1 MPASSH
7 TPTHI
12 TDLTPDPKN
21 ARKHSPRN
29 VETIADALRAV
40 GAARS
45 IVIDEDNVVLAGNAT
60 IQAAAD
66 AGITHVQ
73 VVEADGQTV
82 VAVRRR
88 GLTPHQKAQ
97 LAIYD
102 NRAAELADGW
112 DVEVLQALEADGVD
126 LSAFWQEDE
135 LAALYAAEQIP
146 TVGQT
151 DPDAVPAER
160 HTDIRVGDVCA
171 LGRHR
176 LVCGDAR
183 QMATVDAAMAGARA
197 DGMWTDP
204 PFGVSYVGKTAEALV
219 VHGDAEADLAPL
231 LRDAFA
237 AVDRVLKPG
246 AAIYVAHPAGRNAV
260 VFGQAFLAAGWH
272 FHQGLVWVKDVMV
285 LGHSDFQYQHE
296 SIIYGWK
303 TGAPHTWLSDRTQV
317 TVFMIDRPKASPDH
331 PTSKPVALVLQQIGN
346 NVAAGGVIVE
356 PFGGS
361 GTTLIA
367 AEQLGISCRA
377 VELSP
382 AYCQVIVDRFEA
394 FTGQRAVKVGAVH
407 ACQGEE

>member
-88 GLTPHQKAQ
+88 GLTPHQKGQ

-112 DVEVLQALEADGVD
+112 DVEGLQALEADGVD

-183 QMATVDAAMAGARA
+183 QMATVDAARAGARA
-197 DGMWTDP
+197 DGMWT
-204 PFGVSYVGKTAEALV
+204 T
-219 VHGDAEADLAPL
+219 
-231 LRDAFA
+231 
-237 AVDRVLKPG
+237 
-246 AAIYVAHPAGRNAV
+246 
-260 VFGQAFLAAGWH
+260 
-272 FHQGLVWVKDVMV
+272 
-285 LGHSDFQYQHE
+285 
-296 SIIYGWK
+296 
-303 TGAPHTWLSDRTQV
+303 
-317 TVFMIDRPKASPDH
+317 RPSA
-331 PTSKPVALVLQQIGN
+331 
-346 NVAAGGVIVE
+346 
-356 PFGGS
+356 
-361 GTTLIA
+361 
-367 AEQLGISCRA
+367 CR
-377 VELSP
+377 
-382 AYCQVIVDRFEA
+382 
-394 FTGQRAVKVGAVH
+394 
-407 ACQGEE
+407 

>member
-1 MPASSH
+1 
-7 TPTHI
+7 
-12 TDLTPDPKN
+12 
-21 ARKHSPRN
+21 
-29 VETIADALRAV
+29 
-40 GAARS
+40 
-45 IVIDEDNVVLAGNAT
+45 VVLAGNAT

-183 QMATVDAAMAGARA
+183 QMATVEAAMAGPRA

-204 PFGVSYVGKTAEALV
+204 PFGVSYVGKTSEALV

-317 TVFMIDRPKASPDH
+317 TVFAIDRPKASPDH
-331 PTSKPVALVLQQIGN
+331 PTSKPVALILQQIGH
-346 NVAAGGVIVE
+346 NVPPGGVILE

-361 GTTLIA
+361 GSTLIA